1 MHLVGFIIRIYH
13 NARSPERQITC
24 DICLNGIGS
33 SAEQITCD
41 IRLNGIGSSTEQIL
55 SHVFIVA
62 VVECVYVSQVVGPRL
77 CEGTQL
83 KHTAAD

>member
-1 MHLVGFIIRIYH
+1 VHLVGFIIRIYH

-24 DICLNGIGS
+24 DIRLNGIGS
-33 SAEQITCD
+33 SAEQVLT
-41 IRLNGIGSSTEQIL
+41 
-55 SHVFIVA
+55 HVFIVA
-62 VVECVYVSQVVGPRL
+62 VVECVYVSEVVGPRL